1 MGQLFFSSGTT
12 QVDRTLPEL
21 LPSYVSVDER
31 KVNDFLN
38 FIRQFSTLVKYVN
51 GAGNPS
57 GNWEV
62 FFKHDLS
69 FLLAQLSEIDLSAI
83 PVLYTRYKTE
93 LAEAIVPDETEASLV
108 KLYELNIELASMLQ
122 SWYDQIVH
130 QMNLEIRD
138 NEIERL
144 IIEITRSNIWVGA
157 LQFEACYQNMWYS
170 FNQNPNNL
178 AVEYLPP
185 IAHQLQLG
193 FEKILLPQAV
203 AASNEGN
210 KSLALLPEIPFGNY
224 TDFENYLDELYR
236 SLYSTAS
243 IILRDAP
250 NFLEQSLQQANHDPQ
265 IALFLSLWEMMKA
278 SKTALNQFTKKH
290 LNYYYGQVLQQ
301 RLLPAEA
308 DTVFLYFTLKA
319 KATQA
324 FLEKGTSVLAGKT
337 ATGLPIEYAFD
348 TDLAVNLGK
357 LVAYKNIYNGT
368 LTGNTKNWTGK
379 LLVNPKANLLPTQA
393 KASGWKTFGNDP
405 TTAQL
410 ANVGF
415 AYGSPNLLLSESTRT
430 IVFSFVL
437 NAADIQRLQKE
448 LFSLGIPKIGFWS
461 SIKTV
466 FEQAFSVNYTAAKKW
481 MLPDSVTTE
490 LMVTEKEVVKPADG
504 TGTTET
510 TYSEQFSIAF
520 YIKVST
526 LQPAIVPYN
535 PGVHGS
541 GYDSTDPLLR
551 FSLQQEITIPY
562 QNDQQVNEELTLNP
576 YQLLAPIQMG
586 LVKVNYHVE
595 GCKNF
600 VLQNDFSQ
608 LKPKN
613 PYAPFGTSPIANNH
627 FYLGNT
633 EVFRKPLSYF
643 LLNINWYDLPNTEH
657 GFRDYYQAYNR
668 FSKTNKF
675 YNSIFKWS
683 AAILVEKKWKP
694 LLGVTDQI
702 SAEDLQKKQ
711 NSDALKMDRKGELN
725 PSQNLPT
732 SPSDK
737 NIDEI
742 KPTPFYIF
750 EWENN
755 LAPQEQPDPSTKKGN
770 ATAANDIEKLI
781 NYLQNHLSNL
791 ISANAAAA
799 AAAQKKKDAKK
810 ETKDFSEMIRYVI
823 HALSLFIGT
832 KRKILATKKQELTL
846 PNKEKAVVTTTPPSS
861 LPPALPLPPWL
872 FEGALKTSST
882 LELLQFD
889 KINWKAVAPPTSF
902 QAKTLYGDQTQDGFL
917 RFTLAEPSYAFGGA
931 LYPQIVS
938 AVANYNVN
946 QILNRVAPKTG
957 NGVTTPTTDKSCDT
971 WIDEIESFFNAL
983 QPMGDLIPTE
993 EEKTNF
999 ENLLTGAK
1007 NMIVAKAKSIQAQQS
1022 TTKLLPPP
1030 KPAFVPKIKNVTASY
1045 GVSESIDLSATE
1057 NVSATDDKFY
1067 HLAPFGVAPKTV
1079 SAQPICLLPNYTKQ
1093 AYLYLG
1099 LSDVNAPEILSLLF
1113 ILNESSGSRDMPL
1126 PTIEWTFLN
1135 GGKWE
1140 AFPNAS
1146 LKDGTNGFVQTGII
1160 RFNLPEVTIG
1170 KANLFADEK
1179 QGENL
1184 YWLRATVSNYA
1195 DAVCNVID
1203 VHAQAVTASYILQAD
1218 NTVHF
1223 EAPLPANTITKFA
1236 IPPPNIA
1243 KVVQPLP
1250 SMNGKPEED
1259 DLQYYTRVSE
1269 RLRHKDRAIN
1279 AWDFERLVLQLFPQ
1293 VGIVR
1298 CLNHTSV
1305 EAQGMKAGTTSI
1317 IILPNSLAGCK
1328 NSLQVK
1334 VNQSV
1339 RQQVKAEL
1347 SPILAPFVQL
1357 ELRSPSYELLKVYAK
1372 VELEAGLDPGHY
1384 LQVLNKA
1391 LIELIAPWQN
1401 NYPAINPFETS
1412 ISYFSIM
1419 EFINH
1424 QDYIAEVLEMEIIS
1438 FSPEAPD
1445 DFIILEKKFE
1455 PLQVK
1460 QPWYI
1465 ISSVEMHQLSTTEDS
1480 LLFKKPILPAMKM
1493 LKKNSKK
1500 KKKIKKKK
1508 KKVQDALFISIDLYK

>member
-38 FIRQFSTLVKYVN
+38 FIRQFSTLVKYVD

-69 FLLAQLSEIDLSAI
+69 FLLAQLSEIDLSSI

-93 LAEAIVPDETEASLV
+93 LAEAIVPDETEAGLV

-122 SWYDQIVH
+122 SWYNQIVN
-130 QMNLEIRD
+130 QMNLENRD

-157 LQFEACYQNMWYS
+157 LQFEACYQNMWYT
-170 FNQNPNNL
+170 FNQNPNNI
-178 AVEYLPP
+178 AEEYLPP
-185 IAHQLQLG
+185 IAHQLQVG
-193 FEKILLPQAV
+193 FEKILLPQAATSV
-203 AASNEGN
+203 EGN
-210 KSLALLPEIPFGNY
+210 ESLALLPEIPFENY
-224 TDFENYLDELYR
+224 VDFENYLDELYR

-243 IILRDAP
+243 LILQDTP
-250 NFLEQSLQQANHDPQ
+250 KFLEQSLQQANHDPQ
-265 IALFLSLWEMMKA
+265 IALFLSLWEMMQA

-301 RLLPAEA
+301 SLLPAVT

-324 FLEKGTSVLAGKT
+324 FLAKGTKVLAGKT
-337 ATGLPIEYAFD
+337 AAGLPIEYAFD
-348 TDLAVNLGK
+348 TALSVNLGK

-368 LTGNTKNWTGK
+368 LTGNTKNWTAK
-379 LLVNPKANLLPTQA
+379 LLANPQANLLPTNKQA
-393 KASGWKTFGNDP
+393 AGWKTFGNDP
-405 TTAQL
+405 ATASL

-437 NAADIQRLQKE
+437 AAADIQRLQKE
-448 LFSLGIPKIGFWS
+448 LFALGIPKAGFWT
-461 SIKTV
+461 SIKTI
-466 FEQAFSVNYTAAKKW
+466 FEQAFSINYTSAKKW

-490 LMVTEKEVVKPADG
+490 LMVTEKETNATNG
-504 TGTTET
+504 AGGT

-535 PGVHGS
+535 ATVHGS
-541 GYDSTDPLLR
+541 GYEGADPLLR
-551 FSLQQEITIPY
+551 FLLQQEITISY
-562 QNDQQVNEELTLNP
+562 QNDQQVNEALTLNP

-586 LVKVNYHVE
+586 LIKVNYHVE
-595 GCKNF
+595 GCSNF

-613 PYAPFGTSPIANNH
+613 PYAPFGTNPIANNH

-643 LLNINWYDLPNTEH
+643 LLNINWYDLPNAAH

-668 FSKTNKF
+668 FSKTAKF
-675 YNSIFKWS
+675 YNSVFKWT
-683 AAILVEKKWKP
+683 AAILVEKKWQP
-694 LLGVTDQI
+694 LLGITDQI

-725 PSQNLPT
+725 PSQNLAT

-737 NIDEI
+737 NIDKI

-755 LAPQEQPDPSTKKGN
+755 LAQKEAPVHSTQKEKAN
-770 ATAANDIEKLI
+770 TAVAANDIEKLI
-781 NYLQNHLSNL
+781 NYLQLHLADL

-810 ETKDFSEMIRYVI
+810 ETKDFAEMIRYII
-823 HALSLFIGT
+823 HILGHFIGT
-832 KRKILATKKQELTL
+832 KRKILAAKKEEITL
-846 PNKEKAVVTTTPPSS
+846 PNKAKAVVTTTPPTA
-861 LPPALPLPPWL
+861 LAPAVPLPPWL

-902 QAKTLYGDQTQDGFL
+902 QAKTLYDDQTQDGFIRL
-917 RFTLAEPSYAFGGA
+917 TLAEPSYAFGGD

-957 NGVTTPTTDKSCDT
+957 KGVTDPAKDKSCDT
-971 WIDEIESFFNAL
+971 WIDEIESFFKAL
-983 QPMGDLIPTE
+983 QPMSDLMPTK

-999 ENLLTGAK
+999 EQLLTGAK
-1007 NMIVAKAKSIQAQQS
+1007 DMILAKAKSIQAQQS

-1030 KPAFVPKIKNVTASY
+1030 KPAFVPKIKNITASY
-1045 GVSESIDLSATE
+1045 GVSESMNLAPTA
-1057 NVSATDDKFY
+1057 NASATDNKFY
-1067 HLAPFGVAPKTV
+1067 HLAPFGVAAQSV
-1079 SAQPICLLPNYTKQ
+1079 SAQPISLLPNYTKQ

-1099 LSDVNAPEILSLLF
+1099 LSDIKAPEALSLLF
-1113 ILNESSGSRDMPL
+1113 ILNESSGSRDTPL
-1126 PTIEWTFLN
+1126 PVIEWTFLN

-1140 AFPNAS
+1140 VFPNAS
-1146 LKDGTNGFVQTGII
+1146 LKDGTHGFVQTGII
-1160 RFNLPEVTIG
+1160 RFNLPAVSIG
-1170 KANLFADEK
+1170 QANLFADEK
-1179 QGENL
+1179 NGEDL
-1184 YWLRATVSNYA
+1184 YWLRASVNNYA
-1195 DAVCNVID
+1195 DAVCKVVE

-1218 NTVHF
+1218 NTAHF
-1223 EAPLPANTITKFA
+1223 AAPLPASTITKFVT
-1236 IPPPNIA
+1236 PPPNIA

-1250 SMNGKPEED
+1250 SMNGKPEEN

-1317 IILPNSLAGCK
+1317 IILPNTLAGCK
-1328 NSLQVK
+1328 NPLQVK
-1334 VNQSV
+1334 VNQSL
-1339 RQQVKAEL
+1339 RQKVKAEL
-1347 SPILAPFVQL
+1347 STIIAPFVQL

-1372 VELEAGLDPGHY
+1372 VELAAGLDPGHY

-1412 ISYFSIM
+1412 VSYFSIM

-1424 QDYIAEVLEMEIIS
+1424 QDYVAEVLEMEIIS
-1438 FSPEAPD
+1438 FSPDAPD
-1445 DFIILEKKFE
+1445 DFTILEKKFE
-1455 PLQVK
+1455 PFQVK
-1460 QPWYI
+1460 QPWFV
-1465 ISSVEMHQLSTTEDS
+1465 ISSVELHQLSTTNDS
-1480 LLFKKPILPAMKM
+1480 LQFEKPILPAMKI

-1500 KKKIKKKK
+1500 NKKLKKRK
-1508 KKVQDALFISIDLYK
+1508 KKVQDALFISIDLYE